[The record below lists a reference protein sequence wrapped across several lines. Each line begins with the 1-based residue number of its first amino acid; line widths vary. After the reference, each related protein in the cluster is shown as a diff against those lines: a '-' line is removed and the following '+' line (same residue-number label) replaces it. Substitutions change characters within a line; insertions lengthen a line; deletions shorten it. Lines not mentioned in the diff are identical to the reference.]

1 MYHFVIFSLQS
12 ILLPIYSLKSNFTQL
27 NCLTQ
32 IQLSD
37 SNVGPRE
44 YYASERGIIT
54 ITISSEE
61 TGMELE
67 CKNKMTKEEGERM
80 REIIYRTTANLL
92 I

>member
-37 SNVGPRE
+37 LNVGPRE
-44 YYASERGIIT
+44 YYASERGI

-67 CKNKMTKEEGERM
+67 CKNKMTKEEGERSY
-80 REIIYRTTANLL
+80 IGPQL
-92 I
+92 IC

>member
-54 ITISSEE
+54 ISSEE

-67 CKNKMTKEEGERM
+67 CKNKMTKEEGERSY
-80 REIIYRTTANLL
+80 IGPQL
-92 I
+92 IC